1 MASSKVWLSKVWLT
15 TAALVAGGL
24 LPTALGVPFQAPTV
38 VGVVDID
45 RALEGSPKMQAE
57 RERLDALR
65 KGHAERLEALDK
77 QLEQMKRDLGLMKRG
92 SDQAEMAA
100 LEIKTTLERGKLLQE
115 LFRREMDVESER
127 GLIALYSEAE
137 RATAE
142 VAKLKGV
149 QVVLRMNANPSGDDL
164 SKDEDR
170 AQQQR
175 LRAYDR
181 RTVWFSAE
189 EVDLTAAV
197 AKYLK
202 VLGEKAPAEKPAA
215 PAKDGSR

>member
-1 MASSKVWLSKVWLT
+1 MATSKVWLSKVWLT

-24 LPTALGVPFQAPTV
+24 LPAALGVPFLAPTV

-57 RERLDALR
+57 RDRIEALR
-65 KGHAERLEALDK
+65 KGHGERLEALDK
-77 QLEQMKRDLGLMKRG
+77 QIEQMKRDLGMMKRG
-92 SDQAEMAA
+92 SDQAEMAT
-100 LEIKTTLERGKLLQE
+100 LEIKTTLERGKLIQE

-137 RATAE
+137 RAVAE

-149 QVVLRMNANPSGDDL
+149 QVVLRKNANPSGDDL

-170 AQQQR
+170 AQQQK

-181 RTVWFSAE
+181 RTVWFAAE
-189 EVDLTAAV
+189 EVDLTPAV
-197 AKYLK
+197 AKYLA
-202 VLGEKAPAEKPAA
+202 VPADKAAA